1 MPEFSQWDYQG
12 SFLSLFPK
20 NTQSTIA
27 NLFCNAVRNGAKSV
41 PAIIEAVEWD
51 VIRRK
56 EYGISEH
63 HCFAPIIEQFHDAV
77 IDPAGDAPNF
87 AAFILWRESLTAE
100 QKARLKADK
109 GRPYAEQK
117 MSGEA
122 ATPAQLR
129 YLQGL
134 GVTDVPDS
142 KLQASQWIDKITGGQ
157 K

>member
-12 SFLSLFPK
+12 SFLSLFPQ

-27 NLFCNAVRNGAKSV
+27 NLFCNAVRGGAKTI
-41 PAIIEAVEWD
+41 PDIIQAVEWD
-51 VIRRK
+51 LIRRQQ
-56 EYGISEH
+56 EGYEGCLATIMD
-63 HCFAPIIEQFHDAV
+63 QLHDAV

-87 AAFILWRESLTAE
+87 AAFILWREGLTPEA
-100 QKARLKADK
+100 KARLKADK

>member
-27 NLFCNAVRNGAKSV
+27 NLFCNAVRGGAKTI
-41 PAIIEAVEWD
+41 PDIIQAAEWD
-51 VIRRK
+51 LIRRQQ
-56 EYGISEH
+56 EGDEGCLATIMD
-63 HCFAPIIEQFHDAV
+63 QLHDAV

-87 AAFILWRESLTAE
+87 AAFILWREGLTPEA
-100 QKARLKADK
+100 KARLKADK

>member
-27 NLFCNAVRNGAKSV
+27 NLCCNAVRGGAKTS
-41 PAIIEAVEWD
+41 PDISQAVEWD
-51 VIRRK
+51 LIRRQQ
-56 EYGISEH
+56 EGYEGCLATIMD
-63 HCFAPIIEQFHDAV
+63 QLHDAV

-87 AAFILWRESLTAE
+87 AAFILWREGLTPEA
-100 QKARLKADK
+100 KARLKADK

>member
-27 NLFCNAVRNGAKSV
+27 NLFCNAVRGGAKTI
-41 PAIIEAVEWD
+41 PDIIQAVEWD
-51 VIRRK
+51 LIRRQQ
-56 EYGISEH
+56 EGYEGCLATIMD
-63 HCFAPIIEQFHDAV
+63 QLHDAV

-87 AAFILWRESLTAE
+87 AAFILWREGLTPEA
-100 QKARLKADK
+100 KARLKADK